1 MLSPASP
8 SKKCTICVRPAF
20 GKNYGSLSCDACKMF
35 FRRCLLLD
43 LQFNCRRSKRCFENL
58 TENSKTPH
66 CKFCRFQKC
75 LETGMF
81 IKPSAILTND
91 CKTDNT
97 LDKIIGQLLY
107 LDSRRTTILMSKF
120 SFENPGLTDIIE
132 KKKIGIVTQTPTYQL
147 TDEDWRFF
155 GMYTTVD
162 FLLNLDF
169 MEKLDV
175 EDKITLLKSF
185 AAKATMLFTS
195 LKTMRG
201 KNEKLVTPG
210 GHEIVPDALS
220 EFFDVSLEF
229 LRQIRSLLVNKFI
242 ELNIT
247 NEELLLVTVIL
258 FCDPAISTLSENC
271 AAIVTSKRGAYT
283 SALFQYCQ
291 LIYQATG
298 HTRFLDLLSICHVVN
313 KNMEDIQNLTI
324 IVKMKLQLAECK
336 QLFNDII

>member
-1 MLSPASP
+1 MEQ
-8 SKKCTICVRPAF
+8 
-20 GKNYGSLSCDACKMF
+20 
-35 FRRCLLLD
+35 LD
-43 LQFNCRRSKRCFENL
+43 L
-58 TENSKTPH
+58 
-66 CKFCRFQKC
+66 
-75 LETGMF
+75 
-81 IKPSAILTND
+81 
-91 CKTDNT
+91 
-97 LDKIIGQLLY
+97 
-107 LDSRRTTILMSKF
+107 
-120 SFENPGLTDIIE
+120 
-132 KKKIGIVTQTPTYQL
+132 
-147 TDEDWRFF
+147 
-155 GMYTTVD
+155 
-162 FLLNLDF
+162 
-169 MEKLDV
+169 
-175 EDKITLLKSF
+175 EDKVGLFRHFQFKRIFQITLLKSF

-195 LKTMRG
+195 LRTMRG
-201 KNEKLVTPG
+201 KNEKLMTPG

-229 LRQIRSLLVNKFI
+229 LRQIRSRLVNKLI

-271 AAIVTSKRGAYT
+271 AAIITAKRGAYT

-291 LIYQATG
+291 LTYQATG